1 MFRGVIYMKKILALI
16 LCFALVLSFS
26 APALA
31 ASSSLTFEEELARDL
46 KSLGLF
52 KGVSETDFAL
62 GRAPTRIEA
71 LVMLV
76 RVLGKEAE
84 ALSKGGK
91 HPFLDVPQWAD
102 KYVGYAYQ
110 NKLTNGI
117 SATKFGS
124 TDVASSA
131 MYLTFVLRALG
142 YSDTNGADFTWDNPY
157 TLARETGVLY
167 GNPDTV
173 KFLRADVV
181 LVSYAALEVCTKGTT
196 QTLAEKLIAS
206 GAFTAMQYKEHY
218 NLYAFEK
225 QSSSSELTAE
235 QIYAKCSPAVFIV
248 EVYDRSGKPLGTG
261 SGFFINSDGT
271 AVTNYH
277 VIKGAASAKIKL
289 ASGNKI
295 YTVEGVYDYNIKND
309 WAVIKIPGEDFP
321 YLELDESEVVGG
333 ATVYAI
339 GSPLGLDNTIS
350 QGLISNTNR
359 VLDNVRFIQT
369 SAAISGGSSGGALI
383 NKWGKAIG
391 ITSAGFPGGENL
403 NLALPISVIKGFKK
417 DRATPLSSIGASGNK
432 ALGNYAVSG
441 DSEEEIAFELLK
453 LWVLN
458 NKNYDISGNSAY
470 QQTYAEDG
478 SETMYIISV
487 DESRDTM
494 TFWQSYTY
502 DGQLLLASV
511 TIENGDDQA
520 YCTTAYYHNLH
531 LDVTAR
537 GGAFMDKEELKP
549 GMTFYFFENFEGDF
563 DYKYGMAESSP
574 DFWLEN
580 LHFVDYLMRSEL
592 SEYLVEYEL
601 DGVRALGFYEYE

>member
-1 MFRGVIYMKKILALI
+1 MKKIMSLI
-16 LCFALVLSFS
+16 LCLAMVLSLA
-26 APALA
+26 APVFA
-31 ASSSLTFEEELARDL
+31 ASSSLSFEEELARDL
-46 KSLGLF
+46 KALGLF

-62 GRAPTRIEA
+62 GRAPTRIES

-124 TDVASSA
+124 TDIASSA

-142 YSDTNGADFTWDNPY
+142 YSDAGGADFTWDNPY
-157 TLARETGVLY
+157 TLAREIGVLY
-167 GNPDTV
+167 GNPDTI

-181 LVSYAALEVCTKGTT
+181 LVSYAALEVCTKGST

-225 QSSSSELTAE
+225 EASSSELTAE
-235 QIYAKCSPAVFIV
+235 QIYEKCSPAVFYV
-248 EVYDRSGKPLGTG
+248 EVYDRSGRPLGTG

-277 VIKGAASAKIKL
+277 VIKGAASASIKL
-289 ASGNKI
+289 SSGNKV
-295 YTVEGVYDYNIKND
+295 YKVEGVYDYNIKND
-309 WAVIKIPGEDFP
+309 WAIIKVDGKDFP
-321 YLELDESEVVGG
+321 YLEIDESEVVGG

-369 SAAISGGSSGGALI
+369 SAATSSGSSGGALI
-383 NKWGKAIG
+383 NKSGKVIG

-417 DRATPLSSIGASGNK
+417 ERANPLSAIGMTPNK
-432 ALGNYAVSG
+432 ALGNYNLSG
-441 DSEEEIAFELLK
+441 SNSEENAYELLK
-453 LWVLN
+453 LWVMN
-458 NKNYDISGNSAY
+458 NQNYSVADDAAY
-470 QQTYAEDG
+470 QEVYTSDG
-478 SETMYIISV
+478 SETTFMISV
-487 DESRDTM
+487 DESNDRM
-494 TFWQSYTY
+494 TFWQTYQY
-502 DGQLLLASV
+502 DGQAMMATV
-511 TIENGDDQA
+511 TIENGSDEFYLGGTYYLNLYLDS
-520 YCTTAYYHNLH
+520 TAS
-531 LDVTAR
+531 
-537 GGAFMDKEELKP
+537 GGTFVKKED
-549 GMTFYFFENFEGDF
+549 MTRNPAIYFFEEFKGDY
-563 DYKYGMAESSP
+563 DYKSGLIDLTVEMSAEIL
-574 DFWLEN
+574 D
-580 LHFVDYLMRSEL
+580 FVDYIMYSNLE
-592 SEYLVEYEL
+592 EYLEMYEL
-601 DGVRALGFYEYE
+601 DGVRSLGFYEFE